1 MKRTIDAISFDN
13 QANLTPVKPC
23 SAYIFGATTHLG
35 DALLNQI
42 LANKRYQQVY
52 VSTHTPLPSTTVHL
66 NSFLINDTFSWQTDL
81 ENIDC
86 FLIVQPSLD
95 MQHISRSGMPRYDS
109 HHAFYNPLY
118 EQDVPELLNKIFNAK
133 QSVNNHTYLNIR
145 WLLVAPNLN
154 AVTLNC
160 WLLKYANS
168 LPILTYSNDTQ
179 ADVVQE
185 HYRFQTQGVGFLD
198 HIGIMLLNT
207 ISSSAHLMLHG
218 RQKFILTAAKLAQR
232 LLERFIELPNSN
244 LITHLTRTDMV
255 ATLK

>member
-1 MKRTIDAISFDN
+1 MKRTIDATSFDK
-13 QANLTPVKPC
+13 QANLTHVKPC

-42 LANKRYQQVY
+42 LASKRYQQVY
-52 VSTHTPLPSTTVHL
+52 VSTHTALPSTTVHL
-66 NSFLINDTFSWQTDL
+66 NSFLINDTFSWQIDL

-86 FLIVQPSLD
+86 FLIVQPSLG
-95 MQHISRSGMPRYDS
+95 MQHISRSGMPRYDY

-133 QSVNNHTYLNIR
+133 QSINHHTHLNIR
-145 WLLVAPNLN
+145 CLLVAPNFN

-179 ADVVQE
+179 ADVVQG

-198 HIGIMLLNT
+198 RIGIMLLNT

-244 LITHLTRTDMV
+244 LITHLTRIDMV